1 MAMNETRTTGRWR
14 TLIAIF
20 VTLAYLAI
28 YIFSVAWLM
37 ELIEAWPL
45 WVRGILFVC
54 LALYGSSPWDL
65 CLSGP
70 PKTRT
75 VSCTTLETQRSPYRS

>member
-20 VTLAYLAI
+20 VTLAYLSI

-45 WVRGILFVC
+45 WVRGILFCVFGIVWIFP
-54 LALYGSSPWDL
+54 L
-65 CLSGP
+65 GP
-70 PKTRT
+70 MLRWTAKDPN
-75 VSCTTLETQRSPYRS
+75 SQLHNP

>member
-20 VTLAYLAI
+20 VTLAYLGI

-45 WVRGILFVC
+45 WVRGILFCVFGIVWIFP
-54 LALYGSSPWDL
+54 LG
-65 CLSGP
+65 LSH
-70 PKTRT
+70 
-75 VSCTTLETQRSPYRS
+75 